1 MEDKQNV
8 DIITN
13 ELLRLIPLSFIM
25 SKEFDAACNN
35 SRYKMPWMF
44 SQITGPNVAILD
56 VRTDEQKAED
66 NFIRCCNTISSNG
79 LRAFYCFVVFIISL
93 YHNQTNK
100 KIDVK
105 ILRSA
110 FKEMGISDFSDLNQ
124 FALDIPISVITEDEV
139 LNWDDIKE
147 DVKKLEADSYR
158 AENTIDY
165 QNIGNSCR
173 VLLITVAQLVY
184 DKTLHGA
191 LNKEGKKIGPSDTV
205 GMLDN
210 YFSHKL
216 SGAKNEKLRAYA
228 KSTNAL
234 ANELTHKSTAT
245 KQDMHIA
252 LSATIHLIYLIGVIE
267 GKLS

>member
-1 MEDKQNV
+1 MADKQNV

-25 SKEFDAACNN
+25 SQELDFACRNSQYQTPWLFSKIPWSNN
-35 SRYKMPWMF
+35 
-44 SQITGPNVAILD
+44 VLLD
-56 VRTDEQKAED
+56 IRTEGQKAED
-66 NFIRCCNTISSNG
+66 GFIHCCNSISSNG
-79 LRAFYCFVVFIISL
+79 MRTFYSFVVFVISQ
-93 YHNQTNK
+93 YSIHANK

-110 FKEMGISDFSDLNQ
+110 FKEFGISDFSDLNR
-124 FALDIPISVITEDEV
+124 FALDLPLSVIVEDEV
-139 LNWDDIKE
+139 LGWDDIKE
-147 DVKKLEADSYR
+147 DIEKLETDSYR
-158 AENTIDY
+158 AEDTIDY

-191 LNKEGKKIGPSDTV
+191 FNKEGKEIGRSDTV

-210 YFSHKL
+210 YFSYKL
-216 SGAKNEKLRAYA
+216 SGTKHGTLRAYA

-252 LSATIHLIYLIGVIE
+252 LSATIHLIYLIGIIE
-267 GKLS
+267 GKLN